1 MAKASEQM
9 QANGDQWRENMT
21 PSEKN
26 ALHEKNVKLAAPYGW
41 YYDPATGIWYTDPT
55 KKQRVYDVY
64 EDGGYVD
71 YTGFAKVDGTPS
83 KPEAFLNAQ
92 QTQLFEQLRDS
103 LAGKKLR
110 TTTNDNGNEGDNI
123 IINNLE
129 ISVKE
134 IADADSIDKVVK
146 TVKQS
151 IYKDATATSGITKVS
166 RR

>member
-1 MAKASEQM
+1 
-9 QANGDQWRENMT
+9 
-21 PSEKN
+21 
-26 ALHEKNVKLAAPYGW
+26 VKLAAPYGW
-41 YYDPATGIWYTDPT
+41 YYDSASGEWYTDST
-55 KKQRVYDVY
+55 KKYRVYDKY
-64 EDGGYVD
+64 KDGGYVD
-71 YTGFAKVDGTPS
+71 YTGIAQVDGTPS

-103 LAGKKLR
+103 LAGNKLK
-110 TTTNDNGNEGDNI
+110 TTANEKGQEGDNI
-123 IINNLE
+123 IINTLE

-151 IYKDATATSGITKVS
+151 IYKDATSSSGITKVT